1 MTASILP
8 TWAADRDHASR
19 DRAARQRTADYERVR
34 YQRRQAGDWAP
45 FADTG
50 PVRHHL
56 QALREAGLTL
66 AQIGGTAG
74 VSVATLVRAMKA
86 DRMTSAA
93 ANAIMAI
100 TAPANG
106 SVSGPACGPGLD
118 TDHEVDRRQRPPATV
133 GEKLQT
139 LAADG
144 WTLVQIAV
152 ASGLSERAVYQQI
165 HRQVPPM
172 RSTTAAIDR
181 AYDQLVDDDP
191 GDGYI
196 AVRARLRAER
206 AGWQP
211 STPPPAPTDIDE
223 VAVDRAVAGERLPLR
238 PAEQHSV
245 LTRLAGCYPDDEIG
259 RRLGL
264 SARTVLRYRSRHQLP
279 AYTGHL
285 RRPDTP

>member
-1 MTASILP
+1 MTDSILP
-8 TWAADRDHASR
+8 TWGPDKNHADRDHALR
-19 DRAARQRTADYERVR
+19 DRAVRQRTADYERVR
-34 YQRRQAGDWAP
+34 YHRRQAGDWAP
-45 FADTG
+45 FTGTG

-66 AQIGGTAG
+66 EQIGGTAG
-74 VSVATLVRAMKA
+74 VSVATLVRATKA

-93 ANAIMAI
+93 AAAIMAI
-100 TAPANG
+100 TPPAI
-106 SVSGPACGPGLD
+106 GPGFD
-118 TDHEVDRRQRPPATV
+118 NTNTDADRQRPPATV

-144 WTLVQIAV
+144 WTLVQIAA

-196 AVRARLRAER
+196 AVRARLRAKR
-206 AGWQP
+206 VGWPP
-211 STPPPAPTDIDE
+211 STPAPAPADIDE

-245 LTRLAGCYPDDEIG
+245 LTRLAGSYPDAEIA

-264 SARTVLRYRSRHQLP
+264 SARTVLRHRSRHQLP
-279 AYTGHL
+279 AYTGHP